1 MATTILSPSRPAQGP
16 QAGTPT
22 APVHL
27 VPRRRPARW
36 LAAAVVAVLGAMLL
50 HTLFT
55 NERFEWPT
63 VAHYFTQQAVLRG
76 LWLTLWLTAVTFAAG
91 FALGIGLAAMRLWG
105 GSVLRTVSFVF
116 VWLVR
121 SVPPLVLLLFW
132 FQLASLYPRLSLGIP
147 FGPEFVTFD
156 TTHLI
161 SGLVAAFIAL
171 TIDVAAFA
179 AEIVRGG
186 LVSVDPGQTEAARSL
201 GLSPRR
207 IFRRIVLPQAMP
219 AIIPASGNLLI
230 GLLKSTSLVS
240 VIAVTDLLYSVQLVY
255 NQNFKVMPLL
265 LVATIWYVVITS
277 VLAVGQYFVER
288 RFNRGRRDARPF
300 REILADAA
308 RLRPRLP
315 RATHAAGDRG

>member
-1 MATTILSPSRPAQGP
+1 MATPTVTATGPVLDAAPSQMRLVGRSRPG
-16 QAGTPT
+16 
-22 APVHL
+22 
-27 VPRRRPARW
+27 RW
-36 LAAAVVAVLGAMLL
+36 VAATVAVVLGAMFVN
-50 HTLFT
+50 TLVT

-63 VAHYFTQQAVLRG
+63 VAQYFTQESVLRG

-91 FALGIGLAAMRLWG
+91 FVLGIGLAAMRLWG
-105 GSVLRTVSFVF
+105 GPLLQSISFGF
-116 VWLVR
+116 VWIVR

-147 FGPEFVTFD
+147 FGPEFTSVD

-161 SGLVAAFIAL
+161 GPLTAAFIAL

-186 LVSVDPGQTEAARSL
+186 LVSVDDGQTEAARSL
-201 GLSPRR
+201 GLAPSR

-219 AIIPASGNLLI
+219 AIVPASGNLLI

-265 LVATIWYVVITS
+265 LVATIWYIVITS
-277 VLAVGQYFVER
+277 LLAIGQYFVER
-288 RFNRGRRDARPF
+288 RFARGRRDARPF
-300 REILADAA
+300 ADILRDAA

-315 RATHAAGDRG
+315 GTPR

>member
-16 QAGTPT
+16 PADTSTG
-22 APVHL
+22 PVRL
-27 VPRRRPARW
+27 VPRRRPGRW
-36 LAAAVVAVLGAMLL
+36 VAAAVVAVLGAMLA

-63 VAHYFTQQAVLRG
+63 VAHYFTQESVLKG

-91 FALGIGLAAMRLWG
+91 FVLGIGLAAMRLWG
-105 GSVLRTVSFVF
+105 GPVLRTVSFVF

-132 FQLASLYPRLSLGIP
+132 FQLASLYPQLSLGIP
-147 FGPEFVTFD
+147 FGPEFVTFN

-265 LVATIWYVVITS
+265 LVATIWYIVITS

-288 RFNRGRRDARPF
+288 HFRRGHRDARLF

-315 RATHAAGDRG
+315 RTVRAAGDRA

>member
-1 MATTILSPSRPAQGP
+1 MATPTVTATGPVLDAAPSQMR
-16 QAGTPT
+16 
-22 APVHL
+22 L
-27 VPRRRPARW
+27 VGRRRPGRW
-36 LAAAVVAVLGAMLL
+36 VEATVAVVLGAMFVN
-50 HTLFT
+50 TLVT

-63 VAHYFTQQAVLRG
+63 VAQYFTQESVLRG

-91 FALGIGLAAMRLWG
+91 FVLGIGLAAMRLWG
-105 GSVLRTVSFVF
+105 GPLLQSISFGF
-116 VWLVR
+116 VWIVR
-121 SVPPLVLLLFW
+121 SVPPLVLLLVW

-147 FGPEFVTFD
+147 FGPEFTSVD

-161 SGLVAAFIAL
+161 GPLTAAFIAL

-186 LVSVDPGQTEAARSL
+186 LVSVDDGQTEAARSL
-201 GLSPRR
+201 GLAPSR

-219 AIIPASGNLLI
+219 AIVPASGNLLI

-265 LVATIWYVVITS
+265 LVATIWYIVITS
-277 VLAVGQYFVER
+277 LLAIGQYFVER
-288 RFNRGRRDARPF
+288 RFARGRRDARPF
-300 REILADAA
+300 ADILRDAA

-315 RATHAAGDRG
+315 GTPR

>member
-1 MATTILSPSRPAQGP
+1 MANPTVTATGPVLDAAPSQMR
-16 QAGTPT
+16 
-22 APVHL
+22 L
-27 VPRRRPARW
+27 VGRRRPGRW
-36 LAAAVVAVLGAMLL
+36 VAATVSVVLGAMFVN
-50 HTLFT
+50 TLVT

-63 VAHYFTQQAVLRG
+63 VAQYFTQESVLRG

-91 FALGIGLAAMRLWG
+91 FVLGIGLAAMRLWG
-105 GSVLRTVSFVF
+105 GPLLQSISFGF
-116 VWLVR
+116 VWIVR

-147 FGPEFVTFD
+147 FGPEFTSVD

-161 SGLVAAFIAL
+161 GPLTAAFIAL

-186 LVSVDPGQTEAARSL
+186 LVSVDDGQTEAARSL
-201 GLSPRR
+201 GLAPSR

-219 AIIPASGNLLI
+219 AIVPASGNLLI

-265 LVATIWYVVITS
+265 LVATIWYIVITS
-277 VLAVGQYFVER
+277 LLAIGQYFVER
-288 RFNRGRRDARPF
+288 RFARGRRDARPF
-300 REILADAA
+300 ADILRDAA

-315 RATHAAGDRG
+315 GTPR